1 MCWADR
7 TRKPK
12 VTPVPADTH
21 RGIPQLPLDVL
32 ESVLGYLWNDRRT
45 LAACALACRAF
56 LPVVRHHVF
65 NTVRLTHSAGYSEY
79 CRFQKLLQDSP
90 HVALSVRTLHIG
102 LAPALDRATL
112 PALLPRLHEVESLAL
127 SFGGGMFEMDEATRE
142 KLPTYF
148 RLVKHLRIENV
159 RFDGT
164 DLLRILCACPELR
177 SLSLVAVRWR
187 RSSLLPAFTPDLA
200 AIVPMR
206 RVELDEL
213 TLRSPPPQVVAWL
226 VKGPF
231 RLALRNLDL
240 LWDGGSDAKYVP
252 DLFRS
257 SGQSLQHLSLAF
269 PGWFSFRD
277 CQCPPLDTR
286 TLRDHA
292 DVCPLQPSTSPATP
306 ACARC
311 TSRTSASTARSRAC
325 YTSRTPSR

>member
-1 MCWADR
+1 MQT
-7 TRKPK
+7 TRLPIELCE
-12 VTPVPADTH
+12 TILDNIRSPSTGTIAEH
-21 RGIPQLPLDVL
+21 RA
-32 ESVLGYLWNDRRT
+32 ESRT